1 MFALGGGACFV
12 GWYCSVRLAGGAF
25 LGFVELIRSP
35 DWRGFFVF
43 VELFRSLRAAG
54 ALFVGWI
61 CSVRFWLRCASIV
74 TGERDR
80 VGGARRRAPNTPGSP
95 CHPRR
100 FAVPSAYRVRLRVG
114 RDTAS
119 CLSRPQAASLR
130 LAPAFR
136 ERLGE
141 GDGVQHPRGTFR

>member
-1 MFALGGGACFV
+1 MLSAGGRVEGFRLPRAAGPCV
-12 GWYCSVRLAGGAF
+12 WWYCSVR
-25 LGFVELIRSP
+25 
-35 DWRGFFVF
+35 
-43 VELFRSLRAAG
+43 FRQ
-54 ALFVGWI
+54 
-61 CSVRFWLRCASIV
+61 RCAAIA

-130 LAPAFR
+130 LAPASR
-136 ERLGE
+136 ALLGE
-141 GDGVQHPRGTFR
+141 GDGVQHPRDNFRFSYGTEVSLCVWEMLTAIKIVCKKRKS

>member
-1 MFALGGGACFV
+1 MVPFASGSGGSFV
-12 GWYCSVRLAGGAF
+12 GWNG
-25 LGFVELIRSP
+25 
-35 DWRGFFVF
+35 
-43 VELFRSLRAAG
+43 
-54 ALFVGWI
+54 
-61 CSVRFWLRCASIV
+61 SVRFGQRCSSIV

-100 FAVPSAYRVRLRVG
+100 CAVPSAYRVRLRVG

-130 LAPAFR
+130 LAPASR

-141 GDGVQHPRGTFR
+141 GDGVQHPRGTFRFLMGLKCRYEYEKCSQRQKAFSKKNREVGGVISQKQKQSCKT

>member
-1 MFALGGGACFV
+1 MPMLLRSLWERGLFCRVEGFRSLRVA
-12 GWYCSVRLAGGAF
+12 WAF
-25 LGFVELIRSP
+25 LC
-35 DWRGFFVF
+35 F
-43 VELFRSLRAAG
+43 VELFRSLQAAG
-54 ALFVGWI
+54 PFCVGWN
-61 CSVRFWLRCASIV
+61 CSVRFGQRCASIV
-74 TGERDR
+74 TSERDR

-130 LAPAFR
+130 LAPASR

-141 GDGVQHPRGTFR
+141 CDGVQHPRGTFRFFNVTEVSR

>member
-1 MFALGGGACFV
+1 MFAFSGGCFCRGGRVPFASGGGALGLVVLFRSLQAAGASFV
-12 GWYCSVRLAGGAF
+12 GWNCSVRLGQ
-25 LGFVELIRSP
+25 
-35 DWRGFFVF
+35 
-43 VELFRSLRAAG
+43 
-54 ALFVGWI
+54 
-61 CSVRFWLRCASIV
+61 RCASIV

-130 LAPAFR
+130 LAPASR

-141 GDGVQHPRGTFR
+141 GDGVQHPRGTFRFFNVTEVSR

>member
-130 LAPAFR
+130 LAPASR
-136 ERLGE
+136 ARLGE
-141 GDGVQHPRGTFR
+141 GDGVQHPPR

>member
-1 MFALGGGACFV
+1 MMFALGGGACFV

-61 CSVRFWLRCASIV
+61 CSVRFGLRCASIV

-80 VGGARRRAPNTPGSP
+80 VGGARRRAP
-95 CHPRR
+95 
-100 FAVPSAYRVRLRVG
+100 
-114 RDTAS
+114 
-119 CLSRPQAASLR
+119 
-130 LAPAFR
+130 
-136 ERLGE
+136 
-141 GDGVQHPRGTFR
+141 

>member
-1 MFALGGGACFV
+1 MFAFSGGCFCRREGFRSLWAARAFFV
-12 GWYCSVRLAGGAF
+12 GWNCSGRFGQRGLVSGGIVPFAS
-25 LGFVELIRSP
+25 GSGV
-35 DWRGFFVF
+35 FF
-43 VELFRSLRAAG
+43 EWWNG
-54 ALFVGWI
+54 
-61 CSVRFWLRCASIV
+61 SVRFRLRCASFII
-74 TGERDR
+74 GERDR

-100 FAVPSAYRVRLRVG
+100 SAVPSAYRVRLRVG

-130 LAPAFR
+130 LAPASR

-141 GDGVQHPRGTFR
+141 GDGAQHPPR

>member
-119 CLSRPQAASLR
+119 CLSRPLTASMPS
-130 LAPAFR
+130 APASR

-141 GDGVQHPRGTFR
+141 GDGVQHPPR